1 MPLGP
6 QKILALGVWTTVALA
21 GCRIEQGSAPAPRA
35 TRATV
40 AAPAPATAAPASA
53 RAAAPTPAPRAE
65 AGEKKVHLPAEVAWQ
80 TWDKGLERA
89 RTERKPVM
97 LVVYTDWCPHC
108 RDLGP
113 VLARPEVVELSK
125 RMVMI
130 SQDADERPTWLAER
144 FDGPYGSYV
153 PRVFF
158 LTSEGAV
165 REDLQGGNPK
175 YPYFFA
181 PQAPDQLVAA
191 MRRALES

>member
-1 MPLGP
+1 MPLDSR
-6 QKILALGVWTTVALA
+6 KILALGVWMTVAVA

-35 TRATV
+35 NRTLE
-40 AAPAPATAAPASA
+40 PAPATAPASA
-53 RAAAPTPAPRAE
+53 RAAAPASAPRGE

-80 TWDKGLERA
+80 TWEQGLERA

-97 LVVYTDWCPHC
+97 LVVYADWCPHC
-108 RDLGP
+108 RDMGP
-113 VLARPEVVELSK
+113 VLARPDVVELSK

-144 FDGPYGSYV
+144 FDAPYGSYV

-165 REDLQGGNPK
+165 REDLQSGNPK

-181 PQAPDQLVAA
+181 PQAPDQLVGA
-191 MRRALES
+191 MRRALGS